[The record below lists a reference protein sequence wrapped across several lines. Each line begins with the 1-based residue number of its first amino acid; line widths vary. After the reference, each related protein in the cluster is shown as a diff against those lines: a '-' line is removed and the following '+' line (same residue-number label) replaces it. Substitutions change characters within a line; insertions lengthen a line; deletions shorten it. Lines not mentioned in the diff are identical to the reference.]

1 MLNDAKL
8 RGAKPR
14 ERTYKLTDSH
24 RLCLEVK
31 PGGGKLPR

>member
-14 ERTYKLTDSH
+14 EKAYKLIDSH
-24 RLCLEVK
+24 RLYLEVK
-31 PGGGKLPR
+31 PSGVKL